1 MANVL
6 VVDDSA
12 MVRKYH
18 QYYLSGLGHQVAEA
32 EDGYVALEMLLS
44 NHYDLILTDI
54 NMPRMD
60 GFQFIAEVRQVPRY
74 QNTPIIIVTSQEDV
88 QDADQGKAVG
98 ANLIFIK
105 PTELDKLK
113 DWISRLL
120 EGVEPKEG

>member
-6 VVDDSA
+6 VVDDST

-60 GFQFIAEVRQVPRY
+60 GYQFIAEVRQVPRY

-105 PTELDKLK
+105 PTELEKLI